1 MDNGLKVA
9 SFFTNNGS
17 KKNRRYRYF
26 IKVSCLPLLSTKLL
40 DKKNGKSFDGSR
52 SLNFIT
58 APAKIIGFSSAP

>member
-40 DKKNGKSFDGSR
+40 DGKKTGNHLTGAG
-52 SLNFIT
+52 
-58 APAKIIGFSSAP
+58 A